1 VGSTVQV
8 EDVSKEFREPGS
20 KDTFLALEK
29 INFRVEAG
37 EFVCVVGPSGCGK
50 STLLNIVAGLLPST
64 TGTVKID
71 DHVVT
76 KPSPRVGVA
85 FQNYALFPWMT
96 VRQNLEFGPKALKM
110 PQAKRNELV
119 EELINLVGLQE
130 AQSRYPHQL
139 SGGMQQ
145 RCALAR
151 TLATNPDVL
160 LMDEPLGALDAQTR
174 TILQSE
180 LLRIWGEHLNTTER
194 RSVLFVTHAIDEAA
208 FLSDRV
214 VVMSR
219 LPGRVKASLDNPMER
234 PREHAREHQDFLDF
248 VNEIWSL
255 IEHEAKEASEA

>member
-1 VGSTVQV
+1 M
-8 EDVSKEFREPGS
+8 
-20 KDTFLALEK
+20 
-29 INFRVEAG
+29 
-37 EFVCVVGPSGCGK
+37 VGPSGCGK

-64 TGTVKID
+64 TGTVKVD
-71 DHVVT
+71 GRVVT
-76 KPSPRVGVA
+76 KPSPQVGVA

-96 VRQNLEFGPKALKM
+96 VTQNLEIGPKALKM
-110 PQAKRNELV
+110 SQAKREELV

-174 TILQSE
+174 TILHGE
-180 LLRIWGEHLNTTER
+180 LLRICGAHMDTTER
-194 RSVLFVTHAIDEAA
+194 RTVLFVTHAIDEAA

-219 LPGRVKASLDNPMER
+219 LPGRVKACLDNPMER

-248 VNEIWSL
+248 VNEIWTL

>member
-1 VGSTVQV
+1 MGSTVQI

-20 KDTFLALEK
+20 KDTFLALEE

-71 DHVVT
+71 DRVVT
-76 KPSPRVGVA
+76 NPSPRVGVA

>member
-1 VGSTVQV
+1 VGSTVQI

-20 KDTFLALEK
+20 KETFLALEG
-29 INFRVEAG
+29 ISFRVEAG

-64 TGTVKID
+64 TGIVKID
-71 DHVVT
+71 ERVVT

-85 FQNYALFPWMT
+85 FQDYALFPWMT
-96 VRQNLEFGPKALKM
+96 VKQNLEFGPKALKM
-110 PQAKRNELV
+110 PQAKRDELV
-119 EELINLVGLQE
+119 EELIKLVGLQE

-151 TLATNPDVL
+151 TLATNPHVL

-174 TILQSE
+174 TILQGE
-180 LLRIWGEHLNTTER
+180 LLRIWGEHLNATER
-194 RSVLFVTHAIDEAA
+194 RTVLFVTHAIDEAA

-219 LPGRVKASLDNPMER
+219 LPGRVKACLDNPLER
-234 PREHAREHQDFLDF
+234 PREHTREHQEFLDF
-248 VNEIWSL
+248 VNEIWGL

>member
-1 VGSTVQV
+1 VGSTVQI

-20 KDTFLALEK
+20 KDTFLALEE
-29 INFRVEAG
+29 ISFRVEEG

-50 STLLNIVAGLLPST
+50 TTLLNIVAGLLPST

-71 DHVVT
+71 ERVVT
-76 KPSPRVGVA
+76 KPTPRVGVV
-85 FQNYALFPWMT
+85 FQDYALFPWMT
-96 VRQNLEFGPKALKM
+96 VKQNLEFGPKALRM
-110 PQAKRNELV
+110 PKAKRDKVINEL
-119 EELINLVGLQE
+119 IDLVGLQE

-174 TILQSE
+174 RILQGE
-180 LLRIWGEHLNTTER
+180 LLRIWGEHLDAAER
-194 RSVLFVTHAIDEAA
+194 RTVLFVTHAIDEAA

-219 LPGRVKASLDNPMER
+219 LPGRVKAVLDNPIER

-248 VNEIWSL
+248 ANEIWSL

>member
-1 VGSTVQV
+1 MGSTVQI

-64 TGTVKID
+64 TGTVKVD
-71 DHVVT
+71 DRVVT

-96 VRQNLEFGPKALKM
+96 VRQNLEFGPKALKL

-214 VVMSR
+214 VAMSR
-219 LPGRVKASLDNPMER
+219 LPGRVKASLDNSMER
-234 PREHAREHQDFLDF
+234 PCEHSRVHQDFLDF
-248 VNEIWSL
+248 VIVIWSL